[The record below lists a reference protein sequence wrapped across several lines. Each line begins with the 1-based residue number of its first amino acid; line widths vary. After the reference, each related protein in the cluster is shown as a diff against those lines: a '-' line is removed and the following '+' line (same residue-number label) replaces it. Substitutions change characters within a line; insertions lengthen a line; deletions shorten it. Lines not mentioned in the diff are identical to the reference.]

1 MKPLDL
7 SRTQPLIT
15 PSTPTRVSD
24 PRLTTKPTA
33 APRADVPPA
42 AAPLAQGLA
51 HAAPTEGS
59 LPQAGASALEI
70 LQSQQPKAEPH
81 RRGRTAALRVGE
93 IKVDPGTKRA
103 FRPVVE
109 LIVPLQEA
117 LGRFGIGR

>member
-1 MKPLDL
+1 MKPLDV
-7 SRTQPLIT
+7 SRTQTLIT
-15 PSTPTRVSD
+15 PSSPTRVSD
-24 PRLTTKPTA
+24 PRPTKLQVPAPTD
-33 APRADVPPA
+33 PHP

-51 HAAPTEGS
+51 HVAPSEGQVA
-59 LPQAGASALEI
+59 PGASALDI

-93 IKVDPGTKRA
+93 VKVDAGTKRA

-109 LIVPLQEA
+109 LIAPLQEA